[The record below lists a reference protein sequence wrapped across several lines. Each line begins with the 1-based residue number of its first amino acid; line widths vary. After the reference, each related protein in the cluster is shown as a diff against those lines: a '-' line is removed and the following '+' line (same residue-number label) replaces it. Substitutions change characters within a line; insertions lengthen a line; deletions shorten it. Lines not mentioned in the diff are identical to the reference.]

1 MHDVPIVPRAHDGFH
16 GVVDEADVERFLE
29 LARRVRARLQ
39 GHTLWHVNSTA
50 VGGGVAELLGSCLG
64 YLATEGIDVRWLVM
78 EGDPGFFDITKR
90 IHNRLH
96 DDFGDGGPLD
106 TLERDH
112 YERVMVANVDEAKAR
127 ISAGDVVIV
136 HDPQPLGLV
145 PDLVGAGAAVI
156 WTCHVGVDV
165 ASDITRSAWDF
176 LRIYLDGA
184 RALTFTRQAYVW
196 EGLGDRHV
204 ELIPPCIDTFSLKNV
219 DLEPERREAVLRAT
233 GLVGT
238 APDGVPS
245 FIRGDG
251 NEAKVTR
258 RAMLDED
265 AQVPEGA
272 PLVVQVS
279 RWDALKDPV
288 GVIRGFADHTDVED
302 AHLLLAGPAPSAVA
316 DDPEALQVLDD
327 VERAR
332 ERLHPGVRERV
343 HLANLPT
350 DDVEENAVIVN
361 ALQRRADVVVQKS
374 LAEGFGLTVTEAM
387 WKRRPIVASGVGG
400 IQDQITDGEQGRLVD
415 PRDLMAFGNA
425 VEELLADPGRATLL
439 GEAARERVRTRYT
452 AVHYLANYLD
462 LIERVAR

>member
-1 MHDVPIVPRAHDGFH
+1 MHEVPIVPRAHDGFH
-16 GVVDEADVERFLE
+16 GVVDEADVERFLR
-29 LARRVRARLQ
+29 LARRVADRLR

-64 YLATEGIDVRWLVM
+64 YLATEGIDVRWLVI

-96 DDFGDGGPLD
+96 GDFGDGGSLD

-112 YERVMVANVDEAKAR
+112 YERVMVANVEEVTAR
-127 ISAGDVVIV
+127 VSAGDVVIV

-145 PDLVGAGAAVI
+145 PFLVAAGATVI
-156 WTCHVGVDV
+156 WTCHVGVDQ
-165 ASDITRSAWDF
+165 ASDVTRSAWDF

-184 RALTFTRQAYVW
+184 QALTFTRQAYVW
-196 EGLGDRHV
+196 EGLGDRSV

-219 DLEPERREAVLRAT
+219 EIEQERGDAILRAARVVET
-233 GLVGT
+233 ASDGT
-238 APDGVPS
+238 PT
-245 FIRGDG
+245 FERGDG
-251 NEAKVTR
+251 TTAHVK
-258 RAMLDED
+258 RAARLDQD
-265 AQVPEGA
+265 APVPAGA

-288 GVIRGFADHTDVED
+288 GVIRGFADGADVED
-302 AHLLLAGPAPSAVA
+302 THLMLAGPAPSAVA
-316 DDPEALQVLDD
+316 DDPEALQVLDE

-332 ERLHPGVRERV
+332 ERLRPGIRERV

-400 IQDQITDGEQGRLVD
+400 IQDQITDGKHGRLVD
-415 PRDLMAFGNA
+415 PRDLMAFGGA
-425 VEELLADPGRATLL
+425 VQDLLDDRTTAQAL
-439 GEAARERVRTRYT
+439 GDAARERVRTTYT

-462 LIERVAR
+462 LIERITG